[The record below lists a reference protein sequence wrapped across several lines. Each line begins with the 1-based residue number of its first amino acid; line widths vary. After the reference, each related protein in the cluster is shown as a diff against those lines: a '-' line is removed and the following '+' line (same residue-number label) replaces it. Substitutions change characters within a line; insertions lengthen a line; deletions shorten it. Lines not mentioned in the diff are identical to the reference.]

1 MTYAYRAQD
10 SGSPE
15 APARNWI
22 RILAA
27 YRHPST
33 IRSLFELTVTLV
45 PVLLLWGAAVW
56 STSVSY
62 WLTLPISVIASGFLV
77 RLFMIQHDC
86 SHGAFFKSRR
96 ANDWT
101 GRLIGILTLTPYD
114 LWKRSHLVHHSAQG
128 NLDQRGVGDIL
139 TLTVDEY
146 NARTFAGR
154 LAYRLYRNPFV
165 LFGVG
170 PIFIFLIHHRLPVGF
185 LRAGFKYWV
194 SAMGTN
200 IAIAILLIAGIVAL
214 GWLPFLVTYLF
225 ITSLAAII
233 GVWLFY
239 VQHQFEDTMWDTSD
253 NWQLHEAALYG
264 SSYYDLPPP
273 LRWMTAN
280 IGIHHV
286 HHLYSRIP
294 FYRLPD
300 VLRDHPRLAGTG
312 RMTLGES
319 FKTTRLK
326 LWDTLGRRLVTF
338 EAARA
343 LRRNAAPR
351 SVKP

>member
-1 MTYAYRAQD
+1 MTYAYRAQG
-10 SGSPE
+10 SGSAE

-22 RILAA
+22 KTLAA

-45 PVLLLWGAAVW
+45 PMLLLWGAAVW
-56 STSVSY
+56 ATSVSY

-101 GRLIGILTLTPYD
+101 GRLIGVLTLTPYD
-114 LWKRSHLVHHSAQG
+114 LWKRSHLVHHGAQG

-165 LFGVG
+165 LFGAG
-170 PIFIFLIHHRLPVGF
+170 PIFIFLLHHRLPVGF

-200 IAIAILLIAGIVAL
+200 IAIAILLIAGIVAV
-214 GWLPFLVTYLF
+214 GWLPFLVTYLL

-239 VQHQFEDTMWDTSD
+239 VQHQFEDTVWDTSD

-300 VLRDHPRLAGTG
+300 VLRDHPRLAETG
-312 RMTLGES
+312 RMKLGES

-326 LWDTLGRRLVTF
+326 LWDSFGRRLVTF
-338 EAARA
+338 DAARA